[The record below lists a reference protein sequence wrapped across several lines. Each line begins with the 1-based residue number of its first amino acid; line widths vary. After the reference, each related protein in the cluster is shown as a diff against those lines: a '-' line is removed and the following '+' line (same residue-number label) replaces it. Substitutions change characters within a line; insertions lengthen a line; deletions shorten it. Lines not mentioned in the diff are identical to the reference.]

1 MKTKIKQTCYWVVG
15 NEKTGF
21 KIVTKKPRSKHVN
34 EPHRTREGASREI
47 AMYFLNK

>member
-1 MKTKIKQTCYWVVG
+1 MKKEKQTWYWVTG
-15 NEKTGF
+15 SEKNGF
-21 KIVTKKPRSKHVN
+21 KIVTKRPRTKHVN